1 MTKKIPLV
9 GVGVMIFK
17 GNEILLGKRRA
28 LLGRDEY
35 AFPGGHLEY
44 METFEQCGRREIR
57 EETGIEIKNI
67 RFQILSNIRKYKP
80 RHYVH
85 IGLIAVLKSG
95 EPEVLESNKCEKWD
109 WYSLDKLPKPLF
121 KMTKIS
127 IDCYKN
133 TKTRPPRQNFSAGA
147 YLANQ

>member
-1 MTKKIPLV
+1 
-9 GVGVMIFK
+9 MIFK
-17 GNEILLGKRRA
+17 GNKILLGKRRA

-44 METFEQCGRREIR
+44 METFEQCGRRETK

-85 IGLIAVLKSG
+85 IGLLAEHKSNDVK
-95 EPEVLESNKCEKWD
+95 VLEPDKCESWS
-109 WYSLDKLPKPLF
+109 WYGLDKLPKPLF

-133 TKTRPPRQNFSAGA
+133 KKIRPLCQNFSKGA